1 LFFRKVIVMR
11 IFCCNSADG
20 FPGISA
26 CEWHTVELLKQTEQ
40 SRRDTHIKNEIVRW
54 KHSNLRDSIKPLTHT
69 QEANIWIVYIY
80 FHGNMKCD

>member
-40 SRRDTHIKNEIVRW
+40 SRRDTHIKNETVRW
-54 KHSNLRDSIKPLTHT
+54 KRISQFSHCELSIYICSNI
-69 QEANIWIVYIY
+69 QAAVAYGVYIS
-80 FHGNMKCD
+80 